1 MVSRF
6 SGEGTANRV
15 KLREAESRNIFNL
28 SDKFNGFYQSR
39 KDTEF
44 AYDYKRKSLASSV
57 KSNAKGIDSAVPE
70 RHNFG
75 TNFDNGVDTT
85 ASNYTPT
92 RRDYDGTVAKSPLFW
107 WIVGLVVIPLLIVAV
122 SISAVVLAN
131 ISSELPALI
140 MPLKDEYLVLRN
152 ATRFSATSMRAI
164 QASQTT
170 EKSARDNHLLTR
182 FASWLLFDGMNMS
195 DSFTELLEGAEE
207 CKTSPDGSQCSWMIN
222 RPCDCA
228 WNDIGAR
235 ATGEC
240 TNFDPS
246 ASRASQQV
254 HFEAQS
260 QDADSAGTRLS
271 TSFPNVAAS
280 PASTSWWDNTT
291 VLPRLP
297 GDVNDSSGARYRST
311 YDRVRVLSALSSVL
325 IPLYNYDISNDKP
338 FGMYI
343 GYEAD
348 GMLGGYTGCDYS
360 FATFPFWMSS
370 ESNGA
375 SKLRPELCPLGKYG
389 YDARCRGWYADSKSA
404 ADAGDGNFHITSP
417 YVFAQGGLFAQSAS
431 TPLIDP
437 RTQEYVG
444 QSLVDLI
451 PSSIFTSLESDNTK
465 LAPGGFPILIT
476 TKKSILGTDTL
487 IGPNYDLGE
496 GEGKAIEELVLRY
509 NEIYCDED
517 EAKLITTKKSILGT
531 DTLIGPNYDLGEGEG
546 KAIEE
551 LVLRYNEIYCDE
563 DEAKCKAWRGFQ
575 PILNEMKEGNA
586 GSSVFTRT
594 GPGGEEEVVD
604 ISYAPVIVK
613 HLRALDSSDL
623 SRGVE
628 RENILIYS
636 LALAET
642 EDGIT
647 QSFQSI
653 DSVVKTD
660 VSICI
665 AVLSVLI
672 FVSAALTIYIA
683 YRVTSSMIRPI
694 LDLLVVIEDI
704 NR

>member
-1 MVSRF
+1 M
-6 SGEGTANRV
+6 
-15 KLREAESRNIFNL
+15 
-28 SDKFNGFYQSR
+28 
-39 KDTEF
+39 
-44 AYDYKRKSLASSV
+44 
-57 KSNAKGIDSAVPE
+57 
-70 RHNFG
+70 
-75 TNFDNGVDTT
+75 
-85 ASNYTPT
+85 
-92 RRDYDGTVAKSPLFW
+92 
-107 WIVGLVVIPLLIVAV
+107 
-122 SISAVVLAN
+122 
-131 ISSELPALI
+131 
-140 MPLKDEYLVLRN
+140 
-152 ATRFSATSMRAI
+152 
-164 QASQTT
+164 
-170 EKSARDNHLLTR
+170 
-182 FASWLLFDGMNMS
+182 
-195 DSFTELLEGAEE
+195 
-207 CKTSPDGSQCSWMIN
+207 
-222 RPCDCA
+222 
-228 WNDIGAR
+228 
-235 ATGEC
+235 
-240 TNFDPS
+240 
-246 ASRASQQV
+246 
-254 HFEAQS
+254 
-260 QDADSAGTRLS
+260 
-271 TSFPNVAAS
+271 
-280 PASTSWWDNTT
+280 
-291 VLPRLP
+291 
-297 GDVNDSSGARYRST
+297 
-311 YDRVRVLSALSSVL
+311 
-325 IPLYNYDISNDKP
+325 
-338 FGMYI
+338 
-343 GYEAD
+343 
-348 GMLGGYTGCDYS
+348 
-360 FATFPFWMSS
+360 
-370 ESNGA
+370 
-375 SKLRPELCPLGKYG
+375 
-389 YDARCRGWYADSKSA
+389 
-404 ADAGDGNFHITSP
+404 
-417 YVFAQGGLFAQSAS
+417 FAQGSLFAQSAS

-465 LAPGGFPILIT
+465 LAPGGFPI
-476 TKKSILGTDTL
+476 
-487 IGPNYDLGE
+487 
-496 GEGKAIEELVLRY
+496 
-509 NEIYCDED
+509 
-517 EAKLITTKKSILGT
+517 LITTKKSILGT